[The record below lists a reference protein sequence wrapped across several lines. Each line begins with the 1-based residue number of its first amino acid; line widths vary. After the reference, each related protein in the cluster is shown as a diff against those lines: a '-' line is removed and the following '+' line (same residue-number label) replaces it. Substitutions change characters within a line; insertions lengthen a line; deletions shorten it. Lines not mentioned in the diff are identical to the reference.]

1 MMKKIALFA
10 FNGDPMCFIH
20 VLINAIELKENG
32 NEVALVIEGSATKLV
47 KLLSGGSGLE
57 AFKESNSKMF
67 DLLSQN
73 LRIVKDAG
81 IISCVCQACAMQMDA
96 LEDVKAAGLPLCA
109 ELKGHPSMN
118 RFIEAGY
125 DIISF

>member
-1 MMKKIALFA
+1 MKKIALFA
-10 FNGDPMCFIH
+10 FNGDPMCFVH
-20 VLINAIELKENG
+20 VLINALELKENG

-57 AFKESNSKMF
+57 TFKESNPKMF
-67 DLLSQN
+67 NLLTQN
-73 LRIVKDAG
+73 LQKVKEAG
-81 IISCVCQACAMQMDA
+81 IVSCVCQACANQMDA
-96 LEDVKAAGLPLCA
+96 LEDVKISGLPLCG

-118 RFIEAGY
+118 RYIESGF